1 MGIAPM
7 AGLTDS
13 AFRRLVKRQGACGL
27 VVSEMVSSEALVR
40 GIGRSLEYLEFT
52 EEERPVSIQIF
63 GGDPARMAEAARVV
77 ESRGADI
84 VDVNMGCPVPKISKH
99 NAGCSLMRDPEH
111 AAAIV
116 AAMVQAVQIP
126 VTVKMRAGWN
136 EREVNA
142 PELARL
148 VEAAGA
154 SAVAVHGRTAAQ
166 AYHGL
171 ADWDLIARV
180 AEAVRIP
187 VYGCGDL
194 VEPEQILARLRGSP
208 VAGVLVGRGILRNPW
223 LFAQAE
229 DLLEGRPA
237 RAVTRLDRQRFLLDY
252 IDLLERE
259 TPGGLDRPR
268 ERTSAAR
275 RRFDPA
281 ATHDRWVVNKLRA
294 LCGYYTRG
302 FEGGAHLR
310 VAVNQAP
317 SVAALRE
324 LIETFFSS
332 PESRAATG
340 PVRDVS
346 ICPRVIFACP
356 PCGQMESAAATPSRP
371 SLPEPRIPN
380 PEPRAPSP
388 EPRVPNP
395 EQ

>member
-7 AGLTDS
+7 AGMTDS

-40 GIGRSLEYLEFT
+40 GLGRSLEYLEFT
-52 EEERPVSIQIF
+52 DEERPVSIQIF

-84 VDVNMGCPVPKISKH
+84 VDVNMGCPVPKIARH
-99 NAGCSLMRDPEH
+99 NAGCSLMREPEH
-111 AAAIV
+111 AAGIV
-116 AAMVQAVQIP
+116 AAMARAVKIP

-136 EREVNA
+136 DREINA

-171 ADWDLIARV
+171 ADWDLISRV
-180 AEAVRIP
+180 AQAVKIP

-194 VEPEQILARLRGSP
+194 VEPEQILARLRGTP

-223 LFAQAE
+223 LFAQAA
-229 DLLEGRPA
+229 DLLAGRPA
-237 RAVTRLDRQRFLLDY
+237 REVTREDRKRFLLDY
-252 IDLLERE
+252 IDLLVRE
-259 TPGGLDRPR
+259 APGGEQRLR
-268 ERTSAAR
+268 ERAAGAR
-275 RRFDPA
+275 KRFDPA
-281 ATHDRWVVNKLRA
+281 ATHHRWVVNKLRA
-294 LCGYYTRG
+294 LCGYYTKG
-302 FEGGAHLR
+302 FEGGSHLR

-324 LIETFFSS
+324 LIEQFF
-332 PESRAATG
+332 
-340 PVRDVS
+340 
-346 ICPRVIFACP
+346 
-356 PCGQMESAAATPSRP
+356 AAA
-371 SLPEPRIPN
+371 
-380 PEPRAPSP
+380 A
-388 EPRVPNP
+388 
-395 EQ
+395 

>member
-1 MGIAPM
+1 MLSVSPPMGIAPM
-7 AGLTDS
+7 AGMTDS
-13 AFRRLVKRQGACGL
+13 AFRRLVKRNGACGL

-63 GGDPARMAEAARVV
+63 GGDPARMAAAAQVV

-84 VDVNMGCPVPKISKH
+84 VDINMGCPVPKIAKH
-99 NAGCSLMRDPEH
+99 SAGCSLMREPEH
-111 AAAIV
+111 AASIV
-116 AAMVQAVQIP
+116 AAMVKAVKIP

-136 EREVNA
+136 EHQVNA
-142 PELARL
+142 PELARM

-171 ADWDLIARV
+171 ADWALIARV

-194 VEPEQILARLRGSP
+194 VEPGEILGRLRGTP

-223 LFAQAE
+223 LFAQAA
-229 DLLEGRPA
+229 DLMAGRPA
-237 RAVTRLDRQRFLLDY
+237 REVTPEDRKRFLLEY
-252 IDLLERE
+252 IDLLVRE
-259 TPGGLDRPR
+259 APWGEEDLRKRGDSIPR
-268 ERTSAAR
+268 KRY
-275 RRFDPA
+275 DPA

-294 LCGYYTRG
+294 LCGYYTKG

-317 SVAALRE
+317 SVLALRS
-324 LIETFFSS
+324 LIEAFFPN
-332 PESRAATG
+332 PESRT
-340 PVRDVS
+340 
-346 ICPRVIFACP
+346 
-356 PCGQMESAAATPSRP
+356 
-371 SLPEPRIPN
+371 PN
-380 PEPRAPSP
+380 PGT
-388 EPRVPNP
+388 
-395 EQ
+395 